1 MNDKGSLMRNILLL
15 GFVLGIMAAFVIRAN
30 LPDGMEKF
38 SGLIFF
44 GVIIL
49 VGGIVMTMGPQLLTL
64 IIS

>member
-1 MNDKGSLMRNILLL
+1 MNDKGSLMRNILLLL

-49 VGGIVMTMGPQLLTL
+49 VGGIIGTAASK
-64 IIS
+64 IIR

>member
-1 MNDKGSLMRNILLL
+1 MNDKGSLMRNIIILL

-44 GVIIL
+44 GIIIL
-49 VGGIVMTMGPQLLTL
+49 VGGIIGTAASK
-64 IIS
+64 IIR

>member
-1 MNDKGSLMRNILLL
+1 MNDKGSLMRNIILLL

-49 VGGIVMTMGPQLLTL
+49 AGGIIGTAASK
-64 IIS
+64 IIR

>member
-1 MNDKGSLMRNILLL
+1 MNDKGSLMRNILLLL

-49 VGGIVMTMGPQLLTL
+49 VGGIVMTMGR
-64 IIS
+64 SS